1 LEEFQNIYGHTAD
14 LYVDAVAL
22 WPKELELEKRAA
34 QDIPTFCRK
43 VDYALECGFKKS
55 ELWEVQLFPEPR
67 IDERGVCNE

>member
-1 LEEFQNIYGHTAD
+1 LEECQNICGHTAD

-22 WPKELELEKRAA
+22 WPRELKLEKKVV
-34 QDIPTFCRK
+34 QEILTFCRK
-43 VDYALECGFKKS
+43 MDYALECVFKKS